1 MDALGELVP
10 RLRLPRFPLGSWP
23 SPLDRVM
30 IGGHSFLAKREDL
43 SAPGYAGNKIRPLE
57 RVFGHAL
64 ETGATTVWATGAY
77 GSNHALAT
85 TVHAPAASLRASA
98 ILWPQPRSITARA
111 NLRATVATA
120 AELAFCGH
128 IAAMPLIALA
138 KARAPD
144 ALVMPPGAATPRFA
158 LGHAAGALE
167 LALQVAGA
175 GLPTPRTLV
184 LPVGSTCTTVGLLV
198 GCALATHLKLW
209 AAAPHIVAVRVTPWP
224 VTSPWRILRMAC
236 TAADALARLGGPR
249 LDLTPASLSQ
259 RLTVIGDALGRGYGH
274 PTEAAWRAGAALLDA
289 QTTVTRLDPGGATD
303 APSEAP
309 PPLRTDTTYA
319 GKAAGWLLDHLPA
332 LTRRGEVV
340 FWMTK
345 SAHPLPGPDLAREAA
360 LPPLIR
366 RWLAWPRRP

>member
-85 TVHAPAASLRASA
+85 TVHAPTAGLRAGA
-98 ILWPQPRSITARA
+98 ILWPQPLSVTARD
-111 NLRATVATA
+111 NLRSTVATA

-128 IAAMPLIALA
+128 IAAMPWVAMSRG
-138 KARAPD
+138 RAPR

-167 LALQVAGA
+167 LARQLAESR
-175 GLPTPRTLV
+175 LPLPATLV

-209 AAAPHIVAVRVTPWP
+209 AAAPHIIAVRVTPWP

-289 QTTVTRLDPGGATD
+289 QTTVTRLHPRTQPA
-303 APSEAP
+303 S

-319 GKAAGWLLDHLPA
+319 GKAAGWLLTHLPDLA
-332 LTRRGEVV
+332 RRGEVL

-345 SAHPLPGPDLAREAA
+345 SAHPLPEPDLGREAA
-360 LPPLIR
+360 LPSAVRAWLRGPLGVHG
-366 RWLAWPRRP
+366 